1 MRGTLEREK
10 PMAGEQVASTEIIG
24 EQTRAGESTLIW
36 NAQSVKI
43 RYKSLYHRRHRL
55 TYNVALVHI
64 VQTAPRHNCYVSDTN
79 I

>member
-10 PMAGEQVASTEIIG
+10 PMAGEQVASTETIG

-43 RYKSLYHRRHRL
+43 RYKSLEHRRHRL

-64 VQTAPRHNCYVSDTN
+64 VQTAQRHN
-79 I
+79 